1 MCVDGNL
8 DEETILSSMRSYSL
22 VPHIPY
28 RGDMWA
34 NKLLLVE
41 VHFLFKV
48 SAFLSLDR
56 YILLYY
62 IYLLNIVQ
70 SEFNTVPTTLW
81 CLLQILCLYIETL
94 RN

>member
-1 MCVDGNL
+1 MRADGNL
-8 DEETILSSMRSYSL
+8 DEETMLSSMRSYSL
-22 VPHIPY
+22 VPHIPH

-41 VHFLFKV
+41 VRFLFKA

-62 IYLLNIVQ
+62 IDI
-70 SEFNTVPTTLW
+70 
-81 CLLQILCLYIETL
+81 
-94 RN
+94 